1 MTNEERIHELEDA
14 VILLTNVI
22 EEKTGPFVW
31 DMNPSVSGSGA
42 LIFTCGWRRSKR
54 AGQMSRR
61 SYATRPWWCRLSRSV
76 VPPKKPIVSL
86 SALA

>member
-42 LIFTCGWRRSKR
+42 LIHLWMASVKARRSNEQ
-54 AGQMSRR
+54 A
-61 SYATRPWWCRLSRSV
+61 
-76 VPPKKPIVSL
+76 
-86 SALA
+86 